1 MLSQSESFIASAAH
15 WVMTGLEM
23 AGLVAVLLGATVT
36 TLRYLRDIAIGKAE
50 EGYERYRKRL
60 GRAILIGLE
69 LLVAADIVGTVAAPL
84 DLQSVM
90 ALGLI
95 VVIRTFLSLSIDVE
109 ISGRWPWQQH
119 QAERKDPQA
128 G

>member
-1 MLSQSESFIASAAH
+1 MLNQSESFIAAAAH
-15 WVMTGLEM
+15 WVMAGLEM
-23 AGLVAVLLGATVT
+23 AGLVAILLGVSVT
-36 TLRYLRDIAIGKAE
+36 TLRYLRDIAAGKAE
-50 EGYERYRKRL
+50 AGYDRYRKQL

-95 VVIRTFLSLSIDVE
+95 VVIRTLLSLSIDVE
-109 ISGRWPWQQH
+109 ISGHWPWQQP
-119 QAERKDPQA
+119 QAERKDRQA

>member
-1 MLSQSESFIASAAH
+1 MMPGSPEALVEALTRGAMAA
-15 WVMTGLEM
+15 LEM
-23 AGLVAVLLGATVT
+23 AGLVAILLGAAVT
-36 TLRYLRDIAIGKAE
+36 TFAYLRDVAAGRGEA
-50 EGYERYRKRL
+50 GYGRYRKRL

-84 DLQSVM
+84 DLQSVL

-95 VVIRTFLSLSIDVE
+95 VVIRTLLSLSIEVE
-109 ISGRWPWQQH
+109 IGGRWPWQRP
-119 QAERKDPQA
+119 AARDPPA